1 MLCSWRSEDAGTLPD
16 GRHSRRYT
24 LRNLTGATVKILDY
38 GGIVQSISVPDS
50 FGECRNVAL
59 GFSSLSQ
66 YLDQTRYFG
75 AIIGRSAG
83 RILGGD
89 IALEG
94 GNHRVSVNSPPHSK
108 HGGFSGFDKK
118 LWSSCGIRDADSV
131 GVRLEYISPDG
142 EEGYPGTLRTTVT
155 YRLLRSASTLRVDYR
170 ATTDKE
176 TVVNLTNHTYFNLA
190 GEGQGD
196 VLDHELI
203 MGAES
208 YLPIGPEGESL
219 DGLKTVKNTALDFSS
234 SHRIGERIR
243 DSSTELIDA
252 RGYDHQFKVQGD
264 PGQLNFAARV
274 LEPLTRRTLELW
286 TTEPCLVFY
295 TGNLLDGSVVGS
307 SGSAY
312 RQSDGFALEP
322 KRFMNPAHTPLH
334 PSWALLPNEIYQAS
348 TEYRFDVI

>member
-16 GRHSRRYT
+16 GRQSRRYT
-24 LRNLTGATVKILDY
+24 LRNLTGATIKILDY

-59 GFSSLSQ
+59 GFNSLTQ
-66 YLDQTRYFG
+66 YLEQNRYFG

-83 RILGGD
+83 RILGGE
-89 IALEG
+89 ISLEG
-94 GNHRVSVNSPPHSK
+94 HSRKVSVNSPPHSK

-118 LWSSCGIRDADSV
+118 LWSSRGIRDADSV
-131 GVRLEYISPDG
+131 GVQLEYISPDG

-155 YRLLRSASTLRVDYR
+155 YRLLRSANTLRVDCH

-190 GEGQGD
+190 GEGRGD
-196 VLDHELI
+196 ILDHELI
-203 MGAES
+203 IGAES
-208 YLPIGPEGESL
+208 YLPIGAEGESL
-219 DGLKTVKNTALDFSS
+219 DGLRTVKNTALDFSS

-243 DSSTELIDA
+243 DSSAELLHA
-252 RGYDHQFKVQGD
+252 RGYDHQFKVHGD
-264 PGQLNFAARV
+264 SGGLNFGARV
-274 LEPLTRRTLELW
+274 LEPTTRRTLELW

-295 TGNLLDGSVVGS
+295 TGNLLDGSLVGS
-307 SGSAY
+307 SGNAY

-322 KRFMNPAHTPLH
+322 KRFMNPIHAPKH
-334 PSWALLPNEIYQAS
+334 PSWMLRPNEVYGTS
-348 TEYRFDVI
+348 TEYRFSVT